1 MRHHVV
7 RGPGGGSDRDSVW
20 AVETA
25 VTDPERPVRDQA
37 ARRVQRRDPNAEPA
51 DRAEVYGNSGCG

>member
-1 MRHHVV
+1 
-7 RGPGGGSDRDSVW
+7 VW